1 MENMKTITILGGGT
15 GMSQLLK
22 GLKKFPFNINAIVAV
37 SDDGRS
43 TGRLRK
49 EFNIPA
55 IGDIRQVLVA
65 LSEKEDLINK
75 LLNYRFK
82 THSDLDGHPVG
93 NLLLTALADID
104 GTLAGG
110 IADLDDVLNLK
121 GKVIP
126 LTEDN
131 VVLMGEME
139 DGKIVRGQHFITED
153 SRNIKRVFY
162 EKNPFVSEDA
172 LAAIKGSDAIILS
185 IGSLYTSI
193 IPNLICPE
201 VKKAIDESNAKII
214 YVCNMMTQPGETD
227 GLTASDHIKIL
238 NEYLGERK
246 VEAVIVN
253 KEAIDEETIKNYKTL
268 QQKSPVEVDLN
279 ELKKMDVKVIKDKFV
294 LIEDN
299 KLRHNSIKVALNI
312 FSYLLEK

>member
-1 MENMKTITILGGGT
+1 MKTITVLGGGT

-22 GLKKFPFNINAIVAV
+22 GFKKFPLKINAIVAV

-55 IGDIRQVLVA
+55 IGDIRQVVIA
-65 LSEKEDLINK
+65 LAEKENIARK
-75 LLNYRFK
+75 LLNYRFN
-82 THSDLDGHPVG
+82 TSSDLDGHPVG

-104 GTLAGG
+104 GSIAGG

-139 DGKIVRGQHFITED
+139 DGRIVRGEHCIAED
-153 SRNIKRVFY
+153 SRRIKRVFY
-162 EKNPFVSEDA
+162 EKNPAVSKEA
-172 LAAIKGSDAIILS
+172 IQAIKKSDAIVLS

-201 VKKAIDESNAKII
+201 IKEAIDQSKAKII

-227 GLTASDHIKIL
+227 NLSASEHLKIL
-238 NEYLGERK
+238 NKYLGNRK
-246 VEAVIVN
+246 IEAVLIN
-253 KEAIDEETIKNYKTL
+253 NEGIAKEIITKYKEL
-268 QQKSPVEVDLN
+268 QQKIPVEVDYD
-279 ELKKMDVKVIKDKFV
+279 ELEKLGVEI
-294 LIEDN
+294 IEDDLAVVEEGL
-299 KLRHNSIKVALNI
+299 LRHNSIKVALNV
-312 FSYLLEK
+312 FSYLIDK

>member
-1 MENMKTITILGGGT
+1 MKTITVLGGGT

-22 GLKKFPFNINAIVAV
+22 GFKEFPFNINAIVAV

-55 IGDIRQVLVA
+55 IGDIRQVVIA
-65 LSEKEDLINK
+65 LSEKENIARK
-75 LLNYRFK
+75 LLNYRFN
-82 THSDLDGHPVG
+82 TSSDLDGHPIG

-104 GTLAGG
+104 GSIAGG

-139 DGKIVRGQHFITED
+139 DGRIVRGEHCIAED
-153 SRNIKRVFY
+153 SRRIKNVFY
-162 EKNPFVSEDA
+162 EKNPTVSKEA
-172 LAAIKGSDAIILS
+172 LNAIKKSDAIVLS

-193 IPNLICPE
+193 IPNLVCPE
-201 VKKAIDESNAKII
+201 IKEAIDNSKAKII

-227 GLTASDHIKIL
+227 YLSASEHLEVL
-238 NEYLGERK
+238 NNYLGKRK
-246 VEAVIVN
+246 I
-253 KEAIDEETIKNYKTL
+253 EAILVNNESIAKEIITKYKEL
-268 QQKSPVEVDLN
+268 QQKIPVEVDYDRL
-279 ELKKMDVKVIKDKFV
+279 EKSGVEI
-294 LIEDN
+294 IEDDLAVIEDGF
-299 KLRHNSIKVALNI
+299 LRHNSIKVALNV
-312 FSYLLEK
+312 FSYLIDK